1 MTTSPSIGQE
11 FYKVREA
18 WAVAHRDETWQ
29 LAIWQ
34 VQYAD
39 VDIID
44 KFLEIERT
52 AIGVFEEIFFR
63 FDAPYQEDHEA
74 YERALWQEY
83 LEWFEPV
90 KRPEYDIYGALKKD
104 GLLKT
109 DYHPDKR
116 LKPCVQ
122 SIWQELRRFMSGI
135 RGLEETR
142 CCIYFPP
149 LRPDQPDAGGWYEDV
164 LKKCL
169 PPGIRL
175 VTIDVAGNSRITIS
189 QKKLLEKV
197 TLLRPRLDMVAAIKN
212 DMNKDGGNSDT
223 VSISARFRRQIRK
236 VMDCTTQ
243 QDTGV
248 LHQEISLLLSLCKKM
263 GGAAHAVAGL
273 MIAAQACFMA
283 RENDKSAGYADKA
296 IRQSRQLMDAHD
308 PAGYPTWKSC
318 VMIKAAVLVGK
329 KKRRPAIA
337 LYEELAHEAASRA
350 DAFMIME
357 GYRLSG
363 HLYYELGQPGTAFE
377 NLLLALTGGSYLEQE
392 VRRQSTF
399 LHAARMAL
407 HLCEKTRGEDDGKIL
422 QERLQEW
429 LGNDWASLLQA
440 EGMDKAT
447 VRRKSTLFEFN

>member
-1 MTTSPSIGQE
+1 MTTSTSIGQE

-18 WAVAHRDETWQ
+18 WAAADRDNSWQ

-52 AIGVFEEIFFR
+52 AIGVFKEIFFR

-74 YERALWQEY
+74 YERALWEEY

-104 GLLKT
+104 GLLKA
-109 DYHPDKR
+109 DYQPDKG
-116 LKPCVQ
+116 LQPCVQ
-122 SIWQELRRFMSGI
+122 SIWQELRRFMSVI
-135 RGLEETR
+135 RGLEEVR
-142 CCIYFPP
+142 CCVCFPP

-164 LKKCL
+164 LKKGL
-169 PPGIRL
+169 PAGVRL
-175 VTIDVAGNSRITIS
+175 VTIDVAANPRITIS
-189 QKKLLEKV
+189 PKKLLEKV

-212 DMNKDGGNSDT
+212 DMDKDGGSSDT
-223 VSISARFRRQIRK
+223 VSVAARFRRQIRK
-236 VMDCTTQ
+236 VMDCTAQ

-248 LHQEISLLLSLCKKM
+248 LYQEISLLLSLCKKM
-263 GGAAHAVAGL
+263 GAAAHAVAGL

-283 RENDKSAGYADKA
+283 READKSAGYADKA
-296 IRQSRQLMDAHD
+296 IRQSRQLMDDHD

-318 VMIKAAVLVGK
+318 VMIKAAILVGK

-363 HLYYELGQPGTAFE
+363 HLYYELGQLSTAFE
-377 NLLLALTGGSYLEQE
+377 TLLLALTGGSYLEQE

-422 QERLQEW
+422 QERLQEL
-429 LGNDWASLLQA
+429 LGDDWVSLLQA